1 VTEFKRL
8 TKSRYEQK
16 FDAWREVVDKMHANS
31 VFTANESV
39 AFTRLSKPLSEC
51 RLALAST
58 AGVRLKSQP
67 PFDLEDERG
76 DWSWRRIPGDVD
88 VRDVIVEHIHYDTTD
103 ANEDPNVVFPI
114 DALRSLA
121 RDGTVGDVSTLH
133 AGLTG
138 WIPDGT
144 PLKEQT
150 APEVAH
156 ALKDAD
162 VDAVVL
168 TPG

>member
-1 VTEFKRL
+1 MELKRL
-8 TKSRYEQK
+8 TKADYRQK
-16 FDAWREVVDKMHANS
+16 FTAWREVVDKMHANS
-31 VFTANESV
+31 VFTTNDSA
-39 AFTRLSKPLSEC
+39 AFTELLKPLSEC
-51 RLALAST
+51 RVAFVST

-67 PFDLEDERG
+67 PFDLENERG

-88 VRDVIVEHIHYDTTD
+88 ARNLIVTHAHYDTTD

-121 RDGTVGDVSTLH
+121 QDGTVGGVSALH
-133 AGLTG
+133 AGLMG
-138 WIPDGT
+138 WIPDGA
-144 PLKEQT
+144 PLQEQT